1 MRLSLLGLGTK
12 FLLHQHFNLKDL
24 GYYVLF
30 LFKDCDI
37 FEYKCWIILMNPNLK
52 HVIESSK
59 KMIGFEQLYKLIW
72 SFYNYYI

>member
-1 MRLSLLGLGTK
+1 
-12 FLLHQHFNLKDL
+12 
-24 GYYVLF
+24 
-30 LFKDCDI
+30 
-37 FEYKCWIILMNPNLK
+37 MNPNLK